1 MKKAW
6 IVYNI
11 GNSMADYI
19 GNSAALGDEV
29 NDDASYF
36 ERTDSKTTPAFS
48 VRRVAAREK
57 ARKNGGGGL

>member
-1 MKKAW
+1 
-6 IVYNI
+6 
-11 GNSMADYI
+11 MADYI

-48 VRRVAAREK
+48 VRCGAAREK
-57 ARKNGGGGL
+57 APKKWRRRVMNWWIAAES